1 MDVNL
6 EKEMGLV
13 EAVLFLDSEPLTVES
28 IAKIA
33 ELSERCGYEN
43 VNTFTRQFKQYT
55 GTTPSKYKTFFNG
68 EA

>member
-28 IAKIA
+28 IRKMLLNSA
-33 ELSERCGYEN
+33 L
-43 VNTFTRQFKQYT
+43 TD
-55 GTTPSKYKTFFNG
+55 
-68 EA
+68 

>member
-28 IAKIA
+28 IARIA
-33 ELSERCGYEN
+33 ELSEDVIE
-43 VNTFTRQFKQYT
+43 Q
-55 GTTPSKYKTFFNG
+55 
-68 EA
+68 